1 MRPDVPALLEAKAR
15 GSIVTSEMEIFFE
28 VCPCTII
35 GVTGSDGKT
44 TTTSII
50 AEMLRAA
57 GKTVYLGGN
66 IGHPLL
72 CDAEKMQPEDF
83 AVVELSSFQLL
94 DMKRS
99 PHIAVMTNLAPNHL
113 DVHKDMDE
121 YIAAK
126 ENIYLHQREDD
137 IAIFNEDNDI
147 TRMLSKKAAAWTRLF
162 SRREEVT
169 DGAFLRGDSI
179 VLRHD
184 GCEEA
189 VMQIS
194 DIRLPGMHNVENY
207 LAAVTAL
214 DGLVPYEVMRETAR
228 TFVGVEHRIE
238 PVRTIRGVQ
247 WYNDSIAS
255 SPTRTIAGLNAFN
268 EKVILLAGGYDK
280 HIPFAPLAPEVVKHV
295 KLLILCGATA
305 DAIEKAVRECPDYH
319 GSPEIVRCESLE
331 DCVKTAYKRAVRGD
345 IVTLSP
351 ACAAFDQFA
360 NFMERGKAF
369 KSSSWGW
376 ANREKP
382 ARHRLHWNR
391 GEALCRNGDTGDFQE
406 RSGRCCLC
414 CFARGAAGARHRGND
429 APKTRAHVARNGAR
443 VKYGQRHRD
452 RRRERNDLQ
461 RRRRLRPAH
470 LL

>member
-1 MRPDVPALLEAKAR
+1 MTIQEYLSSLRGKTAAVLGIGVSNTPLIELLCRSGVQVVACDKKSREALGERAAQLETLGARLCLGEHYLDDLRADVIFRTPGMRPDVPALLEAKKR
-15 GSIVTSEMEIFFE
+15 GSVVTSEMEIFFE

-126 ENIYLHQREDD
+126 ENIYLHQHEGD

-147 TRMLSKKAAAWTRLF
+147 TRKLSKKAAAWTRLF

-169 DGAFLRGDSI
+169 DGAFLRGDTI

-207 LAAVTAL
+207 LAAVTTL

-238 PVRTIRGVQ
+238 PVRVLDGVTY
-247 WYNDSIAS
+247 YNDSIGT
-255 SPTRTIAGLNAFN
+255 SPTRTIAGLRSFDQ
-268 EKVILLAGGYDK
+268 KVILIAGGYDK
-280 HIPFAPLAPEVVKHV
+280 HIPYEPLAPEVIAHV
-295 KLLILCGATA
+295 KNLVLMGATGPR
-305 DAIEKAVRECPDYH
+305 IEKAVREHPDFAASGLAIQH
-319 GSPEIVRCESLE
+319 ADSMQHAVEL
-331 DCVKTAYKRAVRGD
+331 ARAAAQPGD
-345 IVTLSP
+345 IIILSP
-351 ACAAFDQFA
+351 ASASFDLYP
-360 NFMERGKAF
+360 NFEVRGREF
-369 KSSSWGW
+369 KKIV
-376 ANREKP
+376 N
-382 ARHRLHWNR
+382 
-391 GEALCRNGDTGDFQE
+391 AL
-406 RSGRCCLC
+406 
-414 CFARGAAGARHRGND
+414 
-429 APKTRAHVARNGAR
+429 K
-443 VKYGQRHRD
+443 
-452 RRRERNDLQ
+452 
-461 RRRRLRPAH
+461 
-470 LL
+470 